1 MNQSIHITGRCKGLT
16 CIMSHFKAH
25 WTLLQMCV
33 QIGKK
38 SLKAKKPSEVT
49 SQSLLHAP
57 TTPFT
62 LSATLTAHPHYIGM
76 AANERTCTYCGSQFA
91 RGWCFTKHMR
101 ACAANNFVSVQR
113 VAEATEVF
121 EQDPMSVDDGD
132 DVAEH
137 RIAGV
142 QNVTQQPQAHH
153 REHYRLNA
161 KHLETLQFLG
171 PMCAGLPVADE
182 KMKSILK
189 YARSLDSP
197 RVRFLPK
204 TPATAWR
211 RLAKVRCT
219 TLDSQCTRVPFLY
232 IRTKSGCT
240 LQIVNA
246 VFPLSIQW
254 T

>member
-1 MNQSIHITGRCKGLT
+1 MCTDRKKVLGNH
-16 CIMSHFKAH
+16 KAFRWH
-25 WTLLQMCV
+25 C
-33 QIGKK
+33 
-38 SLKAKKPSEVT
+38 AKLVACPYNPVP
-49 SQSLLHAP
+49 P
-57 TTPFT
+57 T
-62 LSATLTAHPHYIGM
+62 ATLTTHPHEIGM
-76 AANERTCTYCGSQFA
+76 AANERTCAYCGSQFA

-142 QNVTQQPQAHH
+142 PNVTQQPQAHH

-182 KMKSILK
+182 KMKSILT
-189 YARSLDSP
+189 YAKSLDSP

-219 TLDSQCTRVPFLY
+219 TLYSQCTSVPFLY

-240 LQIVNA
+240 IEIVNA
-246 VFPLSIQW
+246 VHDVHYMYINIDF
-254 T
+254 

>member
-1 MNQSIHITGRCKGLT
+1 MCTDRKKVLGKQ
-16 CIMSHFKAH
+16 KA
-25 WTLLQMCV
+25 LERP
-33 QIGKK
+33 
-38 SLKAKKPSEVT
+38 SAKLAACPYDP
-49 SQSLLHAP
+49 LAP
-57 TTPFT
+57 I
-62 LSATLTAHPHYIGM
+62 ATLTTHPHDIGM
-76 AANERTCTYCGSQFA
+76 AANGPTCAYCGSQFA
-91 RGWCFTKHMR
+91 RGWCFSKHIR
-101 ACAANNFVSVQR
+101 ACAANNVVSVQR

-121 EQDPMSVDDGD
+121 EQDPTSVDDGD

-137 RIAGV
+137 IIAGV
-142 QNVTQQPQAHH
+142 PNVTQQPKAHH

-182 KMKSILK
+182 KMKSMLK
-189 YARSLDSP
+189 YPKSLDTP

-204 TPATAWR
+204 TPATAWQ

-219 TLDSQCTRVPFLY
+219 TLYSQCTSVPFLY

-246 VFPLSIQW
+246 VFPLSIQR